1 MLCHDALQ
9 GCLIVWRRL
18 PPPSFRQLLLL
29 AFSSIILLLGGAL
42 VRTLVVVHS
51 LTQSMEAYPETVMR
65 EVESVRALQELTVN
79 LEREARQYLVLNDAG
94 LRRQLTQDWMHAQQE
109 AALLRVDFPQ
119 GLGVL
124 TQQWVD
130 QGNQTLAPIL
140 SGIDSPHIDSVQ
152 LFEGFRQLGELN
164 LVLRQQSTLALT
176 ARTQHLMEDLEAQ
189 RHTLMLL
196 GAAAATVAALLALG
210 LGGWL
215 SRSLRGLD
223 QAISALALS
232 PPGPSHTVHGPRDL
246 RALGARIEGVRHHL
260 MALEADKQQFLR
272 HISHELKTPLS
283 NLREGIA
290 LLGDQVAG
298 ALNAGQQEIMGILE
312 DNVRALQQQIES
324 LLQYNAATFQAL
336 QLKRCPLELR
346 AVLLRLIE
354 GQRLLLQGQQLQ
366 VEVEGGPLQLSADP
380 EKLDMLLGN
389 LLSNAIRF
397 SPPGG
402 RIRFTL
408 RRQGLQIWLDC
419 EDQGPGVAPE
429 DRERI
434 FEPFYQGI
442 RQPGGARRGSGIGL
456 SIVRELVQAHG
467 GQVSLLEQAQ
477 GAHFRIMWPQTPENA
492 VTSTVSLEKNE

>member
-1 MLCHDALQ
+1 MSSFIKC
-9 GCLIVWRRL
+9 GRL

-29 AFSSIILLLGGAL
+29 AFSGIILLLGGAL
-42 VRTLVVVHS
+42 ARTLVVVHS
-51 LTQSMEAYPETVMR
+51 LTQSMEAYPETVLQ
-65 EVESVRALQELTVN
+65 EVESVRALQESTVN

-94 LRRQLTQDWMHAQQE
+94 LRHQLTQDWLHAQQE
-109 AALLRVDFPQ
+109 ATLLRIDFPQ
-119 GLGVL
+119 GLGSL

-130 QGNQTLAPIL
+130 QGNQTLTPIL
-140 SGIDSPHIDSVQ
+140 TGADPQHIDSAV
-152 LFEGFRQLGELN
+152 LFEGFRQLAEMN

-176 ARTQHLMEDLEAQ
+176 ARTQQLMSDLEAQ

-196 GAAAATVAALLALG
+196 GAAAASVAALLALG

-232 PPGPSHTVHGPRDL
+232 PPGPSHVVHGPRDL
-246 RALGARIEGVRHHL
+246 RALGARIEGVRQHL
-260 MALEADKQQFLR
+260 LALEADKQQFLR

-298 ALNAGQQEIMGILE
+298 TLNEGQREIMGILE

-336 QLKRCPLELR
+336 QLKPRPLELR
-346 AVLLRLIE
+346 AVLHRLIE

-366 VEVEGGPLQLSADP
+366 VTVEGGPLWTQADP
-380 EKLDMLLGN
+380 EKLDMLLSN

-402 RIRFTL
+402 QIRFTL
-408 RRQGLQIWLDC
+408 RLGEGQVWLDC
-419 EDQGPGVAPE
+419 EDQGPGVAFE

-434 FEPFYQGI
+434 FEPFYQGQ
-442 RQPGGARRGSGIGL
+442 RQPAGARRGSGIGL
-456 SIVRELVQAHG
+456 SIVRELVRAHG
-467 GQVSLLEQAQ
+467 GQVSLLEQTQ
-477 GAHFRIMWPQTPENA
+477 GAHFRVILPQTPRQALAGPESQENN
-492 VTSTVSLEKNE
+492 S

>member
-1 MLCHDALQ
+1 MSSCIDLD
-9 GCLIVWRRL
+9 RL

-51 LTQSMEAYPETVMR
+51 LTQSMEAYPETVLQA
-65 EVESVRALQELTVN
+65 VESVRALQESTVN
-79 LEREARQYLVLNDAG
+79 LEREARQYLVLNDGG
-94 LRRQLTQDWMHAQQE
+94 LRRQLTQDWQQAQRE
-109 AALLRVDFPQ
+109 STLLRVVFPQ
-119 GLGVL
+119 GLGGL

-130 QGNQTLAPIL
+130 LGNQTLAPIL
-140 SGIDSPHIDSVQ
+140 SGTDPQHIDSTA
-152 LFEGFRQLGELN
+152 LFEGFRQWAEMN
-164 LVLRQQSTLALT
+164 LVLRQQSALALT
-176 ARTQHLMEDLEAQ
+176 ARTQQLLGDLESQ
-189 RHTLMLL
+189 RHTLLLL
-196 GAAAATVAALLALG
+196 GVAAASVAALLALG

-232 PPGPSHTVHGPRDL
+232 PPGPSHAVPGPRDL
-246 RALGARIEGVRHHL
+246 RALGARIEGVRQHL
-260 MALEADKQQFLR
+260 LALEADKQQFLR

-298 ALNAGQQEIMGILE
+298 ALNEGQREIMGILE

-336 QLKRCPLELR
+336 QLKPQPLELR
-346 AVLLRLIE
+346 VVLQRVIE
-354 GQRLLLQGQQLQ
+354 TQRLLLQGQQLQ
-366 VEVEGGPLQLSADP
+366 VSVLGESVSVNADP
-380 EKLDMLLGN
+380 EKLEMLLSN

-402 RIRFTL
+402 EIRFTL
-408 RRQGLQIWLDC
+408 SLQAGQVWLDC

-434 FEPFYQGI
+434 FEPFYQGQ
-442 RQPGGARRGSGIGL
+442 RQPTGARRGSGIGL
-456 SIVRELVQAHG
+456 SIVRELVRAHG
-467 GQVSLLEQAQ
+467 GQVHLLEQAP
-477 GAHFRIMWPQTPENA
+477 GAHFRVVLPQTPPQA
-492 VTSTVSLEKNE
+492 FAGP